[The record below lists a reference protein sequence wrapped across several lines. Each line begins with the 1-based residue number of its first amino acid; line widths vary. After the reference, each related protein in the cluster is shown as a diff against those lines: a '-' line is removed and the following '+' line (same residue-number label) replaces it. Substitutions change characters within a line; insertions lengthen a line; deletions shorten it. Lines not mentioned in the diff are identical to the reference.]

1 MKTQRL
7 EKRFTVLLAMLLA
20 IVLVACSTPEPAE
33 DEGAGQIATSATA
46 DPTEEIVTAVSPTQP
61 AAVAPTT
68 TQPAATSEPAA
79 QPVATLVQN
88 SEGQNTAIIREFDL
102 GTLDISTPLLGDAE
116 IISPLEGIIGLP
128 DDGQAHPLIIILH
141 GRHGICGNFVMEP
154 YPCPEDMPEIRFDLG
169 FDYLVEALAQQG
181 YAAIAINLNAALTP
195 AFGPGAI
202 NSRVQQLVDAHL
214 NALQTASR
222 EDDATLY
229 GTSLAGRIDFSQI
242 GLVGHSAGGGA
253 ALSMIREYEGQEIDI
268 DALLLVAAAA
278 NFEGEE
284 GVFHSSEE
292 LMDYYTTPDDLPVAT
307 ILPDCD
313 GDQIQYWTQ
322 FAYETARLNP
332 DRNAIAASIRL
343 MRANHSGFNKA
354 LDDFPDARFGY
365 DLCFDMTTD
374 LLAPQDQQ
382 EWFTQF
388 TTNYFDV
395 VFHDGASPL
404 YDSSAPAPNELYGQ
418 EVQTALT
425 IPFADRLVLMY
436 PRAYQERTQNVLGG
450 DVDASYNG
458 LSICL
463 PGQVCNIPIIMPG
476 QFGYMRMLYFG
487 SDKVTFT
494 IPPQFQDI
502 REYASLHIRAVP
514 DYLMRTNAIGESQA
528 FALVLRDASGNRSQV
543 DISPDLPSM
552 FVPAP
557 SEAYG
562 YDPYMLYPAS
572 IRIPLSEFESVDL
585 SQIEAVEFQFGAL
598 LTGALL
604 IADIEFLEPTRE

>member
-1 MKTQRL
+1 MVFHKSWS
-7 EKRFTVLLAMLLA
+7 F
-20 IVLVACSTPEPAE
+20 IVLFFTLCISACTPTYTPVYTPTSTPTSIPA
-33 DEGAGQIATSATA
+33 
-46 DPTEEIVTAVSPTQP
+46 
-61 AAVAPTT
+61 
-68 TQPAATSEPAA
+68 
-79 QPVATLVQN
+79 
-88 SEGQNTAIIREFDL
+88 QNTSPIVREFNL
-102 GTLDISTPLLGDAE
+102 GTIDISTPLLGDAE
-116 IISPLEGIIGLP
+116 IVSPLEGIIGLP
-128 DDGQAHPLIIILH
+128 DGKQAHPLIIILH

-154 YPCPEDMPEIRFDLG
+154 YPCPEDMPEIRFDIG
-169 FDYLVEALAQQG
+169 FAYLVEALAQQG
-181 YAAIAINLNAALTP
+181 YAAMAINLNAALTP

-202 NSRVQQLVDAHL
+202 NTRVQQLVDAHI
-214 NALQTASR
+214 NSLQRASSDN
-222 EDDATLY
+222 DDTLY
-229 GTSLAGRIDFSQI
+229 GVSLAGRIDFSQI

-253 ALSMIREYEGQEIDI
+253 ALSITRAYEGQEIDI

-284 GVFHSSEE
+284 GIFRSAGE
-292 LMDYYTTPDDLPVAT
+292 LMDYYSTPDDLPVAT

-322 FAYETARLNP
+322 FAYEAARLNP
-332 DRNAIAASIRL
+332 DRSAIAASIRL
-343 MRANHSGFNKA
+343 MRGNHGGFNTA

-365 DLCFDMTTD
+365 DLCFDFTTD

-382 EWFTQF
+382 DWLSQF

-395 VFHDGASPL
+395 VFHDGTSPL
-404 YDSSAPAPNELYGQ
+404 YDRSAPAPNELYGQ
-418 EVQTALT
+418 DVQTALT
-425 IPFADRLVLMY
+425 IPFEDRLVLMY
-436 PRAYQERTQNVLGG
+436 PRDYQERTQNVLGG
-450 DVDASYNG
+450 EVDASYNG
-458 LSICL
+458 ISMCL

-476 QFGYMRMLYFG
+476 QFGYMRMMYFG
-487 SDKVTFT
+487 FDKVIFA

-528 FALVLRDASGNRSQV
+528 FGMVLRDTSGNMSQV

-552 FVPAP
+552 AIPPP
-557 SEAYG
+557 SESYG

-572 IRIPLSEFESVDL
+572 IRIPLTAFESVDL

-604 IADIEFLEPTRE
+604 IADIEFLKPTSD

>member
-1 MKTQRL
+1 
-7 EKRFTVLLAMLLA
+7 MLLA
-20 IVLVACSTPEPAE
+20 IVLVACATPESSE
-33 DEGAGQIATSATA
+33 DEGAGQTATSVPAE
-46 DPTEEIVTAVSPTQP
+46 PTEEMATAVSPTQP
-61 AAVAPTT
+61 ATVAPTAT
-68 TQPAATSEPAA
+68 TQPVATNEPTA
-79 QPVATLVQN
+79 QPVATPMQDG
-88 SEGQNTAIIREFDL
+88 EGQNTSTIIREFNL

-128 DDGQAHPLIIILH
+128 DDEQAHPLIIILH

-154 YPCPEDMPEIRFDLG
+154 YPCPEDMPEVRFDLG

-181 YAAIAINLNAALTP
+181 YAAIAININAALTTS
-195 AFGPGAI
+195 FGPGAI
-202 NSRVQQLVDAHL
+202 NTRVQQLVDAHL
-214 NALQTASR
+214 NSLQIASR
-222 EDDATLY
+222 EDGDTLY

-242 GLVGHSAGGGA
+242 GLIGHSAGGGA
-253 ALSMIREYEGQEIDI
+253 ALSIIREYEGQEIDI

-284 GVFHSSEE
+284 WVFRSSEE
-292 LMDYYTTPDDLPVAT
+292 LMDYYTTPDDLLVAT
-307 ILPDCD
+307 LLPDCD

-332 DRNAIAASIRL
+332 ERNAIAASIRL
-343 MRANHSGFNKA
+343 MRANHNGFNKA
-354 LDDFPDARFGY
+354 LNDFPDARFGY
-365 DLCFDMTTD
+365 DLCFDFTTD

-382 EWFTQF
+382 GWLTQF

-395 VFHDGASPL
+395 VFNDGTSPL
-404 YDSSAPAPNELYGQ
+404 YDRSAPAPNELFGQ
-418 EVQTALT
+418 DVQTALT
-425 IPFADRLVLMY
+425 IPFDDRLVLMY
-436 PRAYQERTQNVLGG
+436 PTEYEERTQNVLGG

-476 QFGYMRMLYFG
+476 QFGYMRMMYFG

-528 FALVLRDASGNRSQV
+528 FGLVLRDASGNTSQV

-562 YDPYMLYPAS
+562 YDPYMMYPTS
-572 IRIPLSEFESVDL
+572 IRIPLTEFESVDL

-604 IADIEFLEPTRE
+604 IADIEFLAPTRE